1 MIIDLKKT
9 RTEACPRDLDV
20 RVDLPGLTGPDRSAL
35 LVRPAH
41 FVGVLEP
48 VDQGVEL
55 RGRMEAEVRL
65 GCHRC
70 LEIFERT
77 LNGEFFLQIV
87 GEAVE
92 FGAGEVEIHG
102 GDTTLFYATE
112 GKADLAEIL
121 TEQAYLAMPLKAVCR
136 PDCRGLCP
144 TCGVN
149 RNGIE
154 CDCQEGAVDPRLA
167 PLLAF
172 KKNQKPKGGS

>member
-1 MIIDLKKT
+1 MIINL
-9 RTEACPRDLDV
+9 RRALAEGVPEDLDL
-20 RVDLPGLTGPDRSAL
+20 RVDLPGLTGPDKRAL
-35 LVRPAH
+35 LVRPAC
-41 FVGVLEP
+41 FVGLLEP
-48 VDQGVEL
+48 LDQGIEL

-65 GCHRC
+65 GCSRC
-70 LEIFERT
+70 LESFDQT
-77 LNGEFFLQIV
+77 LDAEVFLQIV
-87 GEAVE
+87 EEAVE

-154 CDCQEGAVDPRLA
+154 CDCEEGAIDPRLA

>member
-1 MIIDLKKT
+1 MIIDLRKLCA
-9 RTEACPRDLDV
+9 EALPKDV
-20 RVDLPGLTGPDRSAL
+20 NARVDLPGLTGSDKRPL

-41 FVGVLEP
+41 FVGVVEP
-48 VDQGVEL
+48 VSQSVEL
-55 RGRMEAEVRL
+55 RGRMEVEVRL
-65 GCHRC
+65 ACSRC
-70 LEIFERT
+70 LESFERS
-77 LNGEFFLQIV
+77 LNGEFFLEIV

-121 TEQAYLAMPLKAVCR
+121 TEQAYLAMPLKVVCR

-154 CDCQEGAVDPRLA
+154 CDCQERAIDPRLA